1 MAEQLR
7 TYWYDRW
14 VEYMAVTLAANLTYC
29 QSSNQPLAKLRLEYS
44 PGSLLPDC
52 FKGIYANGLLLQSNQ
67 HKTLGKGE
75 NSVYQL
81 NQVYEN
87 PCELPAKMD
96 SRDIARENFVKK
108 ALRAD
113 PVFYEYAFNFSR
125 PDNVPALLLHMAL
138 HSLVKITPEVLRKKG
153 IQLSDDF
160 QVQIFD
166 GKNFM
171 SFYDG
176 TDQAQLRQQLS
187 LYFRNDQVF
196 KLLNQLCFYRREN
209 QSWLQSLRK

>member
-14 VEYMAVTLAANLTYC
+14 VEYMALTLAENVASCLMH
-29 QSSNQPLAKLRLEYS
+29 NQPLAKLRLEYS

-52 FKGIYANGLLLQSNQ
+52 FKGIYSNGLLLQSTHHRLLNGQ
-67 HKTLGKGE
+67 DA
-75 NSVYQL
+75 NVYHL
-81 NQVYEN
+81 HTPYKN
-87 PCELPAKMD
+87 PCELPQMKNGPDLA
-96 SRDIARENFVKK
+96 RDNFVKK

-125 PDNVPALLLHMAL
+125 EDNVPALLLHMAL
-138 HSLVKITPEVLRKKG
+138 HSLVKITPQVLREHG
-153 IQLSDDF
+153 IDLTDDF

-166 GKNFM
+166 GKNFL
-171 SFYDG
+171 SFYAG
-176 TDQAQLRQQLS
+176 TAQAQLKQQLA
-187 LYFRNDQVF
+187 LYFRDNQVF

-209 QSWLQSLRK
+209 QSWLQSLRS

>member
-14 VEYMAVTLAANLTYC
+14 VEYMALTLAENVASCLMH
-29 QSSNQPLAKLRLEYS
+29 NQPLAKLRLEYS

-52 FKGIYANGLLLQSNQ
+52 FKGIYSNGLLLQSTHHLLLSPQEAN
-67 HKTLGKGE
+67 
-75 NSVYQL
+75 VYRLHTPYQ
-81 NQVYEN
+81 N
-87 PCELPAKMD
+87 PCELPQMKDAPD
-96 SRDIARENFVKK
+96 LARDNFVKK

-125 PDNVPALLLHMAL
+125 AD
-138 HSLVKITPEVLRKKG
+138 ITPQVLQEHG
-153 IQLSDDF
+153 IDLSDDF

-171 SFYDG
+171 SFYNG
-176 TDQAQLRQQLS
+176 TAQAQLKQQLA
-187 LYFRNDQVF
+187 LYFRDNQVF

-209 QSWLQSLRK
+209 QSWLQGLRS

>member
-14 VEYMAVTLAANLTYC
+14 VEYMSVTLAANIASC
-29 QSSNQPLAKLRLEYS
+29 QSNQPLAKLRLEYS

-52 FKGIYANGLLLQSNQ
+52 FKGIFANGLLLHSDGHQPLSQN
-67 HKTLGKGE
+67 E
-75 NSVYQL
+75 NNVYRL
-81 NQVYEN
+81 NTVYIN
-87 PCELPAKMD
+87 PCEIPQQFNAQ
-96 SRDIARENFVKK
+96 DIARENFVKK

-138 HSLVKITPEVLRKKG
+138 HSLVKITPAVLRKHG
-153 IQLSDDF
+153 IALSDDF